1 MPLAFDIPVFRF
13 GIVFVSST
21 LYGLFFILF
30 VLSVLILH
38 QQNKKL
44 SLGCTSSTSVYLAFS
59 YMTLVV
65 LTAVWAISVVMCFK
79 PALVDA
85 PYIENYNPLMFSQH
99 IIGYLAAIIGDTVMT
114 YRLYIIWDRKRIIL
128 YISAILLPSA
138 IGFILWGV
146 IHYAMFGQV
155 NQIPNII
162 LASMTISVNVS
173 CTSLIVWKI
182 WDRNRLARAVGG
194 EKVVLRLL
202 AILVESSALYTVYLT
217 LGYVLFALITTGWI
231 FHWIMFLHPNLA
243 TGGDQTADWTSTF
256 LFLQGIVDD
265 VAIFVADLILIYRL
279 YIVWNRSK
287 TILCLGGAPIV
298 AYVVLFIPYIVIPA
312 KTKHYWEAGVAIMSF
327 LNLGT
332 NIVVTIL
339 ISYRIWTTSR
349 LTRALGDGKVII
361 KVIAIV
367 VESAALQ
374 TDILKDVD
382 GYLFNPPRP

>member
-1 MPLAFDIPVFRF
+1 MIL
-13 GIVFVSST
+13 
-21 LYGLFFILF
+21 FILSAL
-30 VLSVLILH
+30 VLHH
-38 QQNKKL
+38 QSEQNKRR
-44 SLGCTSSTSVYLAFS
+44 SSGS
-59 YMTLVV
+59 
-65 LTAVWAISVVMCFK
+65 
-79 PALVDA
+79 
-85 PYIENYNPLMFSQH
+85 
-99 IIGYLAAIIGDTVMT
+99 
-114 YRLYIIWDRKRIIL
+114 
-128 YISAILLPSA
+128 
-138 IGFILWGV
+138 
-146 IHYAMFGQV
+146 FG
-155 NQIPNII
+155 
-162 LASMTISVNVS
+162 T
-173 CTSLIVWKI
+173 
-182 WDRNRLARAVGG
+182 R
-194 EKVVLRLL
+194 
-202 AILVESSALYTVYLT
+202 VYLT

-374 TDILKDVD
+374 TMWMVTYSILHVLRSDASYMVL
-382 GYLFNPPRP
+382 YSLPPISGITSSLVNVRVGLGWATGEEGRSVHTLTHSSLSESEFQRHESFME

>member
-202 AILVESSALYTVYLT
+202 AILVESSALYT
-217 LGYVLFALITTGWI
+217 GWI
-231 FHWIMFLHPNLA
+231 FIFLITHFLDIDLSQVFLYGLPHVAGIASMLINVRVGLGWA
-243 TGGDQTADWTSTF
+243 VGEEGRSTRSLSDSIF
-256 LFLQGIVDD
+256 ARSRPSHDSITID
-265 VAIFVADLILIYRL
+265 V
-279 YIVWNRSK
+279 
-287 TILCLGGAPIV
+287 
-298 AYVVLFIPYIVIPA
+298 
-312 KTKHYWEAGVAIMSF
+312 
-327 LNLGT
+327 
-332 NIVVTIL
+332 
-339 ISYRIWTTSR
+339 
-349 LTRALGDGKVII
+349 
-361 KVIAIV
+361 
-367 VESAALQ
+367 
-374 TDILKDVD
+374 
-382 GYLFNPPRP
+382 